1 MKKFLSEFKEFALR
15 GNVLD
20 MAIGVVIGGA
30 FGKITTSLVN
40 DVIMP
45 LVGLLIGGIDL
56 GQLDIVL
63 KPAVMNGDEVVTA
76 AVTLG
81 IGTFLTT
88 IIDFILVAL
97 VIFLMIK
104 AINRFHNDTEECLD
118 LIRKHCEE
126 IGVKVA
132 MSEVFAKGGEGGIE
146 LANAVV
152 DVLENTEADY
162 KPLYDLESPVT
173 EKIEAIATKIYGAS
187 GVVYSAKAKKAIAN
201 IEENGLGNLPICIAK
216 TQASISDNPKLKG
229 APTGWEL
236 NVREVYV
243 SGGAGFIVPVCGDM
257 MLMPGL
263 ANVPA
268 AMGIDMDADGNIV
281 GLK

>member
-45 LVGLLIGGIDL
+45 LVGMLIGGIDL
-56 GQLDIVL
+56 SQLDIVL

-97 VIFLMIK
+97 VIFIMIK
-104 AINRFHNDTEECLD
+104 PSTASTRR
-118 LIRKHCEE
+118 RKR
-126 IGVKVA
+126 
-132 MSEVFAKGGEGGIE
+132 
-146 LANAVV
+146 
-152 DVLENTEADY
+152 
-162 KPLYDLESPVT
+162 PPPRRSP
-173 EKIEAIATKIYGAS
+173 
-187 GVVYSAKAKKAIAN
+187 
-201 IEENGLGNLPICIAK
+201 
-216 TQASISDNPKLKG
+216 
-229 APTGWEL
+229 
-236 NVREVYV
+236 R
-243 SGGAGFIVPVCGDM
+243 VP
-257 MLMPGL
+257 
-263 ANVPA
+263 PA
-268 AMGIDMDADGNIV
+268 RSC
-281 GLK
+281 

>member
-45 LVGLLIGGIDL
+45 LVGMLIGGIDL

-104 AINRFHNDTEECLD
+104 AINRFHKKSIFCVFNN
-118 LIRKHCEE
+118 
-126 IGVKVA
+126 VA
-132 MSEVFAKGGEGGIE
+132 
-146 LANAVV
+146 
-152 DVLENTEADY
+152 
-162 KPLYDLESPVT
+162 
-173 EKIEAIATKIYGAS
+173 
-187 GVVYSAKAKKAIAN
+187 
-201 IEENGLGNLPICIAK
+201 
-216 TQASISDNPKLKG
+216 
-229 APTGWEL
+229 
-236 NVREVYV
+236 
-243 SGGAGFIVPVCGDM
+243 
-257 MLMPGL
+257 
-263 ANVPA
+263 
-268 AMGIDMDADGNIV
+268 
-281 GLK
+281 